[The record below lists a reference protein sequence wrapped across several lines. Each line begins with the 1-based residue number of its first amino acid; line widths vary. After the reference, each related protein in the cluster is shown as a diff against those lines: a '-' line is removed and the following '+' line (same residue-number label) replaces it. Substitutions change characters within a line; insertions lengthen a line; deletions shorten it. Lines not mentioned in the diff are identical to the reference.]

1 MNSKILVVDDE
12 KDILELLKYN
22 LTREGYT
29 VITAHDGLAALEKL
43 SYNPDLVILD
53 VMMPKMDG
61 YEVCRQIKTIEKFK
75 NTPILF
81 LTAKTSEADEIRG
94 LNLGASDFIQKPISI
109 NKIMARVNAN
119 LRNAE
124 RYEDSKANIGEIN
137 IGPISI
143 SREEHR
149 VRVENKSID
158 FARKEFEILFLLLSN
173 PGKVFNREK
182 ILNEVWG
189 SEIFVV
195 ERTVDVHLLNI
206 RKKLDKYAN
215 LIETIKGVGYRF
227 NTTRMV

>member
-1 MNSKILVVDDE
+1 VSSKILVVDDE

-22 LTREGYT
+22 LTREGYS
-29 VITAHDGLAALEKL
+29 VITAPNGLVALEKL
-43 SYNPDLVILD
+43 SLNPDLVILD
-53 VMMPKMDG
+53 VMMPQMDG
-61 YEVCRQIKTIEKFK
+61 YEVCQRIKTIEKFK

-81 LTAKTSEADEIRG
+81 LTARTSEADEIRG

-109 NKIMARVNAN
+109 NKILARVKAN

-124 RYEDSKANIGEIN
+124 LLSNSVEKSGEIN
-137 IGPISI
+137 EGPISI
-143 SREEHR
+143 SREKYS
-149 VRVENKSID
+149 VEVESKPVD
-158 FARKEFEILFLLLSN
+158 LARKEFEILFLLASN

-189 SEIFVV
+189 NEVFVV

-206 RKKLDKYAN
+206 RKKLEKYAY

-227 NTTRMV
+227 KST

>member
-12 KDILELLKYN
+12 KDILELLQYN

-29 VITAHDGLAALEKL
+29 VITAPNGLAALEKL
-43 SYNPDLVILD
+43 SQNPDLVILD
-53 VMMPKMDG
+53 VMMPQIDG
-61 YEVCRQIKTIEKFK
+61 FEVCKQIKANEKFK

-81 LTAKTSEADEIRG
+81 LTARTSEADEIRG

-109 NKIMARVNAN
+109 NKILARVKAN
-119 LRNAE
+119 LRNIE
-124 RYEDSKANIGEIN
+124 LLANSIEKSGEIN
-137 IGPISI
+137 EGPISI
-143 SREEHR
+143 SREKYS
-149 VRVENKSID
+149 VEVEKRPVD
-158 FARKEFEILFLLLSN
+158 FARKEFEILFLLASN

-189 SEIFVV
+189 SEVFVV

-206 RKKLDKYAN
+206 RKKLEKYSY

-227 NTTRMV
+227 KST